1 MLEYALGCRYV
12 EELLSAERKR
22 SSGRFGSEFARHNRW
37 SHLTMNR
44 KWIALAASVSLSL
57 TMAGGLTMA
66 DDQEEGTPL
75 HKVMEQ
81 VQKNNSAVLRGVRN
95 SASYKKSQEDVAEA
109 GVKLLKLAKEARS
122 MGKEVAEA
130 QKKEV
135 AEWEKLTDE
144 WISETEKF
152 NKLIADKAEQS
163 DVKDA
168 YKVVSKTCTNCHEVF
183 RVDETSF

>member
-1 MLEYALGCRYV
+1 
-12 EELLSAERKR
+12 
-22 SSGRFGSEFARHNRW
+22 
-37 SHLTMNR
+37 MNR

-57 TMAGGLTMA
+57 IMVGGLTMA

-95 SASYKKSQEDVAEA
+95 TASYKKSEEEVAEA
-109 GVKLLKLAKEARS
+109 GKNLLKLAKEARPL
-122 MGKEVAEA
+122 GKEVAEA
-130 QKKEV
+130 QKKEI

-144 WISETEKF
+144 WIKETEKF
-152 NKLIADKAEQS
+152 NQLIADKSEQPAI
-163 DVKDA
+163 KDG